1 MPRPARR
8 SRLVAP
14 SIHKERSREVEAA
27 SKRIAK
33 KHPFNTED
41 HAVVKDNI
49 VIMVGNKK
57 DTQNFFKKKGG
68 TKAGYE
74 WVYSPSCKVGQP
86 YRSVGPVQK
95 LPEVVDIF
103 RKNGDLQAKLKDGS
117 ILGMTQLVMLHHAD
131 GVKFEIN
138 GKLYL
143 DKRSTESKVKFTVA
157 ERQRQIELD
166 RKALAELATA
176 QRVAEQNRT
185 EPVVRETQ
193 KRHKPQRSDVMS
205 VTTEKPTKKATKS
218 SKPAKAEKKGAKTS
232 KTAKPA
238 KKEGAKSSGD
248 LSPNQVLILQAL
260 KDGRPRTRAELSEK
274 TGIKKGFSK
283 LLGTQEG
290 GHPDALEP
298 KGYVK
303 SSPPEEGER
312 GMTYTITAKGKA
324 ALSKA

>member
-33 KHPFNTED
+33 KHPFKTED

-103 RKNGDLQAKLKDGS
+103 RKNGDLQAKLKDGT

-166 RKALAELATA
+166 RKALAELTAA
-176 QRVAEQNRT
+176 QRVAEQSRT
-185 EPVVRETQ
+185 EPVARSPKTG
-193 KRHKPQRSDVMS
+193 HKPQRSDVM
-205 VTTEKPTKKATKS
+205 TTTATNPSKK
-218 SKPAKAEKKGAKTS
+218 AKAEKKGAKVDKKEAKAS
-232 KTAKPA
+232 KPA
-238 KKEGAKSSGD
+238 KKEGAKKGGKSGGG
-248 LSPNQVLILQAL
+248 LSPSMLDTL
-260 KDGRPRTRAELSEK
+260 KAM
-274 TGIKKGFSK
+274 KKGNPMTHEQIAKITGREKGNK
-283 LLGTQEG
+283 LRE
-290 GHPDALEP
+290 LEAAEM
-298 KGYVK
+298 VK
-303 SSPPEEGER
+303 RLVAEEGER
-312 GMTYTITAKGKA
+312 AGRYQITAKGKS
-324 ALSKA
+324 ALSKAE